1 MMILFKH
8 VHFLNV
14 HFGMKSNEE
23 ERLTFVSD
31 EHPLKAKQS
40 ILMTEDGI
48 NISNKEVHLVKHPLL
63 IVFKE
68 GGIVIFLNDEQLIK
82 AYLPNDSTD
91 ELSSNI
97 ISFKEEQFAKV
108 LLLIIFKDEEIAIC
122 VNDEHFSKAS
132 GWQI

>member
-1 MMILFKH
+1 MILFKD

-23 ERLTFVSD
+23 GRLTFVSD

-40 ILMTEDGI
+40 ILITECGI
-48 NISNKEVHLVKHPLL
+48 NILCNEVHLAKHPLL

-68 GGIVIFLNDEQLIK
+68 GGIVICLNDEHFTK
-82 AYLPNDSTD
+82 AYLPNDSIE

-97 ISFKEEQFAKV
+97 IFFKEEHFANA
-108 LLLIIFKDEEIAIC
+108 LLLIFFKNEGIVTC
-122 VNDEHFSKAS
+122 VNDEHL
-132 GWQI
+132 